1 MIEPQLVKFF
11 HKEEAKRRPGYLG
24 LTYACRQK
32 KDGVYGFL
40 EITNGDIDGPFT
52 KTGNKLKGLEYQIKQ
67 NKEELELAIAKSMI
81 KRGRLVFEIRDW
93 LDKEDFYTVNGLTK
107 RHKNQQMRFFIHD
120 ILDWDMP
127 NEKGWERENSL
138 LMLEGHLPEGF
149 EVLPVLYEGS
159 NINKMIDLYR
169 SGVQK
174 GWEGIVMK
182 CLSTEYRPGARD
194 YSLMKMKAETK
205 IKDCIYGK
213 HIPGEGNG
221 AMAMVTPQGIPFTVA
236 GIDDEL
242 YKKLIANRVI
252 ELQFDILCMSVNKSG
267 KPREPR
273 LCK

>member
-11 HKEEAKRRPGYLG
+11 HKEETKRKPGYIG
-24 LTYACRQK
+24 LIYACRQK

-40 EITNGDIDGPFT
+40 EIEDGEIDGPFT
-52 KTGNKLKGLEYQIKQ
+52 KKGNKLKGLEYQIQQ

-120 ILDWDMP
+120 ILDWDIP

-138 LMLEGHLPEGF
+138 FMLQDSLPEGF
-149 EVLPVLYEGS
+149 EVLPVLYEGKD
-159 NINKMIDLYR
+159 IDKMLELYR
-169 SGVQK
+169 EGVQK

-182 CLSTEYRPGARD
+182 CMSTEYRPGARD
-194 YSLMKMKAETK
+194 YSLMKMKAEKK
-205 IKDCIYGK
+205 IPGCKLIR
-213 HIPGEGNG
+213 HVPGEGNG
-221 AMAMVTPQGIPFTVA
+221 AILVEHSGVEFPVA
-236 GIDDEL
+236 GIDDNL
-242 YKKLIANRVI
+242 YKDLIKGRSQKL
-252 ELQFDILCMSVNKSG
+252 FDIVCMSVNKSG